1 MKIKLIS
8 SVMLL
13 TMLCLLAISAPVEA
27 RSRTRV
33 SFNVNSGTV
42 VSGPRVYAADPYRPY
57 YSQGVYVAP
66 GYAAPG
72 YYAPA
77 VVYDAPQPYCAP
89 VVYQA
94 PQPYYYSAPVMVAPA
109 PQPVVGGGVS
119 FSWRSR
125 R

>member
-1 MKIKLIS
+1 
-8 SVMLL
+8 MLL
-13 TMLCLLAISAPVEA
+13 AMLCLLAISAPVEA

-33 SFNVNSGTV
+33 SFNVNSGV
-42 VSGPRVYAADPYRPY
+42 VAPGPRVYAVDHYRPY

-66 GYAAPG
+66 GY
-72 YYAPA
+72 YASP
-77 VVYDAPQPYCAP
+77 VIYEAPQPYCGP

-94 PQPYYYSAPVMVAPA
+94 PQAYYYSAPVMVAPA
-109 PQPVVGGGVS
+109 PQPVVGSGVS

>member
-13 TMLCLLAISAPVEA
+13 TMLCLMAISVPVEA

-33 SFNVNSGTV
+33 SFNVNSGV
-42 VSGPRVYAADPYRPY
+42 VVPPSRVYVDSYRPY
-57 YSQGVYVAP
+57 YSQGVYV
-66 GYAAPG
+66 APG

-77 VVYDAPQPYCAP
+77 VVYDAPQPYCPP

-109 PQPVVGGGVS
+109 PQPVVGSGVS